1 MASPRGT
8 KTTLVCGLVSCDVAL
23 YKTSGEAE
31 KPPKWDIAGPNGG
44 KLSAPQVEDGG
55 FTTATISASGTA
67 KPNALSTDPKK
78 AFAEATSEPTT
89 IQEPYLI
96 EEDSGEKVLVKNV
109 RRGLRRDDGTFSD
122 LTEGLEQITERTK
135 LEEMR
140 VADFIRTEEVRRDRV
155 LGSYWLAPDGPG
167 APKLVKMLCLAMQA
181 ERRVATVK
189 WTKRSKQA
197 LGVLIPDPKSG
208 ALKVI
213 ELAWAEDVRE
223 APEKVLS
230 ATQVAVSDEEIAI
243 ACELVQAMGSTR
255 AESLDSQTDDS
266 RTLLRELVA
275 RAAAGEEFAVPQR
288 PEVEQGADVI
298 DLMQR
303 GLRNRDELDAAAA

>member
-1 MASPRGT
+1 MAAPRGT
-8 KTTLVCGLVSCDVAL
+8 KTTLVCGLASCDVAL
-23 YKTSGEAE
+23 YKTFGEAE
-31 KPPKWDIAGPNGG
+31 KPPKWDLAGPNGG
-44 KLSAPQVEDGG
+44 KLSQPQVEGSS
-55 FTTATISASGTA
+55 ATVEVKGAPKQ
-67 KPNALSTDPKK
+67 KPNPLNVEADQ
-78 AFAEATSEPTT
+78 AFAEAASEPTRVE
-89 IQEPYLI
+89 EPYLI

-109 RRGLRRDDGTFSD
+109 RRGLRREDGTFSD

-135 LEEMR
+135 LEEIR

-167 APKLVKMLCLAMQA
+167 APKLVKRLCLAMQA

-197 LGVLIPDPKSG
+197 LGVLIPDPKTG

-213 ELAWAEDVRE
+213 ELAWAEDMRE

-230 ATQVAVSDEEIAI
+230 ATQVEVTDEEVDI
-243 ACELVQAMGSTR
+243 ACQLVQAMSSTR

-266 RTLLRELVA
+266 RALVRELVA

-298 DLMQR
+298 DMMKR
-303 GLRNRDELDAAAA
+303 GLLNRDELDAAAA